1 MIFDLTFYKMHSC
14 LNDFVI
20 IDARGGNVNRK
31 DIQKIA
37 PRLASRDSDTGGCD
51 QVLIM
56 ETSDKADCTMI
67 IYNADGSE
75 AGMCGNG
82 LRCVGW
88 LLSEENDR
96 DVNSIEI
103 QGEVYKTTRKGKKT
117 IAVNIGEP
125 KFFWHQ
131 IPLAMEMETPIL
143 DYAFEDF
150 KSPIVL
156 NVGNPHAIFFM
167 SRERSHIHHRGVC
180 CSRHT
185 TESREDDVG
194 AVDLNSIDLQRIGKL
209 IEHDALFP
217 ERINVSFVKIRDERS
232 VWARTWER
240 GAGET
245 KSCGSGASAIA
256 WASIF
261 SGAINK
267 TKLDVYF
274 SEDRIISV
282 ELLRNGSLESSAEA
296 HLIYQKDLLEV

>member
-1 MIFDLTFYKMHSC
+1 MIFDLKFYKMHAC

-20 IDARGGNVNRK
+20 IDVRGGNVNCK

-37 PRLASRDSDTGGCD
+37 PRLASRESDTGGCD

-56 ETSDKADCTMI
+56 ETSDKADCKMI

-88 LLSEENDR
+88 LLAEENDR
-96 DVNSIEI
+96 DINSIEI

-131 IPLAMEMETPIL
+131 IPLAKEMETPIL
-143 DYAFEDF
+143 DYSFEAF
-150 KSPIVL
+150 KNPIVL

-167 SRERSHIHHRGVC
+167 SREHSHMHRHGGGC
-180 CSRHT
+180 CSHHA
-185 TESREDDVG
+185 TESREDVG
-194 AVDLNSIDLQRIGKL
+194 VVDLNSIDLQRIGKH
-209 IEHDALFP
+209 IEHDAVFP
-217 ERINVSFVKIRDERS
+217 ERINVSFVKIRDESS

-261 SGAINK
+261 SGAIKK

-274 SEDRIISV
+274 SKDRIISV
-282 ELLRNGSLESSAEA
+282 ELLRDGSLESSAEA
-296 HLIYQKDLLEV
+296 HLIYQKDSLEV